1 MQTYPECIPCFL
13 KQAVEVSRIINASLD
28 LSIKIMSRVLKEIS
42 SITWEVSPP
51 ENFCNIFRIIKKVS
65 GNNDPY
71 LELKREY
78 NNKAWKLYPK
88 LKQLVVNSDNPL
100 EMAAKLAIAGN
111 IIDFGTQ
118 SKIADLEE
126 VVRETISK
134 PLAID
139 DFYLFSKSLEESKN
153 ILYLADNCGE
163 IVFDTLLV
171 EQLLQLGHTVTC
183 VVRGEEIINDVT
195 HQDAK
200 IAGMEGLCK
209 VISNGTSCPG
219 TPLGSVSHELK
230 KAFQLADIVI
240 SKGQGN
246 FETLSDSLGPI
257 YFLLTVKCPVVARH
271 ITVMSMDTTGHC
283 LKGNGEMV
291 FMKKEQSDVGAANQ
305 NTP

>member
-28 LSIKIMSRVLKEIS
+28 LSIKIMSRVLKETAF
-42 SITWEVSPP
+42 ITWEVSPP
-51 ENFCNIFRIIKKVS
+51 ENFRNIFRIIKKVS
-65 GNNDPY
+65 KNNDPY

-78 NNKAWKLYPK
+78 NDKAWKLYPK
-88 LKQLVVNSDNPL
+88 LKQLVEDSNNPL

-163 IVFDTLLV
+163 IIFDRILL
-171 EQLLQLGHTVTC
+171 EEITKIKSYNIFFI
-183 VVRGEEIINDVT
+183 VRGAPALNDVLAE
-195 HQDAK
+195 DAHW
-200 IAGMEGLCK
+200 AGINRFAHI
-209 VISNGTSCPG
+209 ISNGSDAPATILPKC
-219 TPLGSVSHELK
+219 TEKVREL
-230 KAFQLADIVI
+230 FNETDIII

-246 FETLSDSLGPI
+246 FEALEDEDKPL
-257 YFLLTVKCPVVARH
+257 FFMLKAKCNVVADYLKVC
-271 ITVMSMDTTGHC
+271 IGDSMLLKNTVE
-283 LKGNGEMV
+283 K
-291 FMKKEQSDVGAANQ
+291 
-305 NTP
+305 